1 MKLSK
6 MFADCPICNAHQSM
20 EVTTKTETIP
30 YFGEIMES
38 TLLCSECGYKHADTI
53 CIDQKDPVKY
63 TLIVGKDNLNA
74 RVVKS
79 QSTTITIPE
88 IGLKVEPGPQSQGYV
103 SNVEG
108 VLNRFEKA
116 VKTALSWA
124 EEDHAKKNAVQI
136 LEDIERVKN
145 GQKEVTLVLEDPF
158 GHSMVMDETAVK
170 SELTVEEIE
179 NLETG
184 FTTFEN
190 GELEN
195 NEDDDES
202 PKSS

>member
-1 MKLSK
+1 MSK

-20 EVTTKTETIP
+20 EVTTKTEIIP

-53 CIDQKDPVKY
+53 CIDQKEPVKY
-63 TLIVGKDNLNA
+63 TLLVGKDNLNA

-108 VLNRFEKA
+108 VLKRFEKA
-116 VKTALSWA
+116 VKTALSWT
-124 EEDHAKKNAVQI
+124 EEDHVKQNAVQI

-145 GQKEVTLVLEDPF
+145 GEKKVTLVLEDPF
-158 GHSMVMDETAVK
+158 GHSIVMDDAAVR
-170 SELTVEEIE
+170 SELTVEEIK
-179 NLETG
+179 NLKTG
-184 FTTFEN
+184 FATFEN
-190 GELEN
+190 EELEI
-195 NEDDDES
+195 NEDDES
-202 PKSS
+202 KPS

>member
-6 MFADCPICNAHQSM
+6 MFADCPICNARQSM
-20 EVTTKTETIP
+20 EVTTKTEIIP

-38 TLLCSECGYKHADTI
+38 TLLCGECGYKHADTI
-53 CIDQKDPVKY
+53 CIDQKEPVKY
-63 TLIVGKDNLNA
+63 TLIIGKENLNA

-136 LEDIERVKN
+136 LEDIQRVKN

-158 GHSMVMDETAVK
+158 GHSIVMDEAAVK

-184 FTTFEN
+184 FATFEN
-190 GELEN
+190 DELEV
-195 NEDDDES
+195 NEDNES
-202 PKSS
+202 PKTN

>member
-20 EVTTKTETIP
+20 EVTTKTEIIP

-38 TLLCSECGYKHADTI
+38 TLLCGECGYKHSDTI

-158 GHSMVMDETAVK
+158 GHSMVMDKTAVK

-184 FTTFEN
+184 FATFEN

-195 NEDDDES
+195 NE
-202 PKSS
+202 

>member
-1 MKLSK
+1 
-6 MFADCPICNAHQSM
+6 M
-20 EVTTKTETIP
+20 EVTTKTEKIP

-38 TLLCSECGYKHADTI
+38 TMLCNECGYKHADTI

-63 TLIVGKDNLNA
+63 SLIIGKETLNA

-108 VLNRFEKA
+108 VLRRFEKA

-124 EEDHAKKNAVQI
+124 EEKHVQKNAVEI
-136 LEDIERVKN
+136 LEYIEEVKN
-145 GQKEVTLVLEDPF
+145 GEKKVTLILEDPF
-158 GHSMVMDETAVK
+158 GHSIILHEDAQK
-170 SELTVEEIE
+170 SELSAQDIE
-179 NLETG
+179 KLKTG
-184 FTTFEN
+184 FATFESKD
-190 GELEN
+190 LE
-195 NEDDDES
+195 
-202 PKSS
+202 

>member
-1 MKLSK
+1 MSK

-20 EVTTKTETIP
+20 EVTTKTEKIP

-38 TLLCSECGYKHADTI
+38 TLLCSECGYKHSDTI

-158 GHSMVMDETAVK
+158 GHSIVMDEMAVK

-190 GELEN
+190 GELEKMN
-195 NEDDDES
+195 R
-202 PKSS
+202 

>member
-1 MKLSK
+1 

-20 EVTTKTETIP
+20 EVTTKTEKIP

-38 TLLCSECGYKHADTI
+38 TLLCSECGYKHSDTI

-124 EEDHAKKNAVQI
+124 EEDYAKKNAVQI

-158 GHSMVMDETAVK
+158 GHSIVMDEMAVK

-195 NEDDDES
+195 NEDDES

>member
-1 MKLSK
+1 MSK

-38 TLLCSECGYKHADTI
+38 TLLCSECGYKHSDTI

-145 GQKEVTLVLEDPF
+145 GQKKVTLVLEDPF
-158 GHSMVMDETAVK
+158 GHSIVMDEMAVK

-195 NEDDDES
+195 NE
-202 PKSS
+202 

>member
-1 MKLSK
+1 LSK
-6 MFADCPICNAHQSM
+6 RLADCPQSKTNQSV
-20 EVTTKTETIP
+20 EVTTKTEKIP

-38 TLLCSECGYKHADTI
+38 TMLCSECGFKHADTI
-53 CIDQKDPVKY
+53 CIDQKEPVKY
-63 TLIVGKDNLNA
+63 TLSVGKENLNS

-124 EEDHAKKNAVQI
+124 EEDPVKMNAAQI
-136 LEDIERVKN
+136 LEDLEEVKN
-145 GQKEVTLVLEDPF
+145 GAKKVTMIMEDPF
-158 GHSMVMDETAVK
+158 GHSVIVDEAAVK
-170 SELTVEEIE
+170 SGLSEEEIKK
-179 NLETG
+179 LKTG

-190 GELEN
+190 EELELDRDS
-195 NEDDDES
+195 E
-202 PKSS
+202 

>member
-1 MKLSK
+1 MSK
-6 MFADCPICNAHQSM
+6 MFADCPICNARQSM
-20 EVTTKTETIP
+20 EVTTKTEIIP

-53 CIDQKDPVKY
+53 CIDQKEPVKY
-63 TLIVGKDNLNA
+63 TLLVGKDNLNA

-108 VLNRFEKA
+108 VLKRFEKA

-124 EEDHAKKNAVQI
+124 EEDHVKQNAVQI

-145 GQKEVTLVLEDPF
+145 GQKEVTMVLEDPF
-158 GHSMVMDETAVK
+158 GHSIVMDDAAVK
-170 SELTVEEIE
+170 SELTVEEIK
-179 NLETG
+179 NLKTG
-184 FTTFEN
+184 FITFEN
-190 GELEN
+190 DEMEID
-195 NEDDDES
+195 EDHE
-202 PKSS
+202 

>member
-1 MKLSK
+1 MSK
-6 MFADCPICNAHQSM
+6 MLADCPLCNSHQSV
-20 EVTTKTETIP
+20 EVTTKTEKIP

-38 TLLCSECGYKHADTI
+38 TMLCSECGFKHADTI
-53 CIDQKDPVKY
+53 CIDQKEPVKY
-63 TLIVGKDNLNA
+63 TLSVGKENLNS

-124 EEDHAKKNAVQI
+124 EEDQVKMNAAQI
-136 LEDIERVKN
+136 LEDLE
-145 GQKEVTLVLEDPF
+145 EVRSGAKKVTMIMEDPF
-158 GHSMVMDETAVK
+158 GHSVIADEAAVK
-170 SELTVEEIE
+170 SGLSEEEIKK
-179 NLETG
+179 LKTG

-190 GELEN
+190 
-195 NEDDDES
+195 EDLKLDPDSE
-202 PKSS
+202 

>member
-6 MFADCPICNAHQSM
+6 MFADCPICNASQSM
-20 EVTTKTETIP
+20 EVTTKTEIIP

-38 TLLCSECGYKHADTI
+38 TLLCGECGYKHVDTI
-53 CIDQKDPVKY
+53 CIDQKEPVKY
-63 TLIVGKDNLNA
+63 TLIIGKENLNA

-136 LEDIERVKN
+136 LEDIQRVKN

-158 GHSMVMDETAVK
+158 GHSIIMDETAVK

-184 FTTFEN
+184 FATFEN
-190 GELEN
+190 DELET
-195 NEDDDES
+195 NEDNES
-202 PKSS
+202 PKTS